1 MITRGTMIEFT
12 VQGSTGEWI
21 PRTVD
26 DVRSQAIAFMRPYF
40 SVESVGVTRTSNA
53 FFREYWDF
61 GYDANV
67 RVRTLSDH
75 SGIAELTKIVADAF
89 TYAAGEPATAQAP
102 AYERA
107 PFPGGQPGGT
117 TEPASSSLFGLGLF
131 GLAAIAVAIAVWKN
145 T

>member
-1 MITRGTMIEFT
+1 MIEFT

-26 DVRSQAIAFMRPYF
+26 DVRSQAIAFMTPYF
-40 SVESVGVTRTSNA
+40 VVESVGVTRTSNA
-53 FFREYWDF
+53 ILREYWDF

-67 RVRTLSDH
+67 RVRTLRDH
-75 SGIAELTKIVADAF
+75 SGIVELTKIVADAF

-107 PFPGGQPGGT
+107 PYPGGQPGGT
-117 TEPASSSLFGLGLF
+117 TEPPSAAFFGLGLF
-131 GLAAIAVAIAVWKN
+131 GLAAIAVAIVVWKHS
-145 T
+145 